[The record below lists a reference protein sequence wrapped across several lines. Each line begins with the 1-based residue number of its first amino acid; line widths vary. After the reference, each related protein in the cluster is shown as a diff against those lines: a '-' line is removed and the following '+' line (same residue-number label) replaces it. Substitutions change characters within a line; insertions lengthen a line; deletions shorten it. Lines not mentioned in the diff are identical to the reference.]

1 LSRICDVI
9 ESKNTVTSKSYN
21 KPGCNIEKVMD
32 VVRGIAEREN
42 DISILKFAIEVFL
55 KRLYREMFVTI
66 KEPWLQIDFI
76 KRMRNREINRHSM
89 D

>member
-9 ESKNTVTSKSYN
+9 ESKNIVTSKTYN

-32 VVRGIAEREN
+32 VVWGIAEREN

-55 KRLYREMFVTI
+55 KRLHREMFVTI
-66 KEPWLQIDFI
+66 KESWLQIDFI